1 MSDPVIVQTERYSDS
16 INLLHMSN
24 ETTLFGCSW
33 PKCNFTSENAG
44 SIPAHY
50 KTHVGQAAQRR
61 RAQRRPR
68 SAEVT
73 NEVLDAALALL
84 DMVQLLVD
92 RIDAFEETHQGIVQQ
107 NADLSVALEEA
118 RQANEEAVRKA
129 EAYDEIQRLLQQPK

>member
-1 MSDPVIVQTERYSDS
+1 MADPVITSTERYSDS

-24 ETTLFGCSW
+24 GSTLFGCSW

-44 SIPAHY
+44 SIPSHY

-73 NEVLDAALALL
+73 SDVLDAALALL
-84 DMVQLLVD
+84 DMVQTLVD
-92 RIDAFEETHQGIVQQ
+92 RIDAFEDTHQGIVQE
-107 NADLSVALEEA
+107 NADLNIALEAA
-118 RQANEEAVRKA
+118 RQLNEETVRKA
-129 EAYDEIQRLLQQPK
+129 EAYDEIQRLLGKA